1 MKLRHCASA
10 ALLLALALSASAQTS
25 SANSGSTT
33 VQVPRLIRFSG
44 VAVDESSKPQSGVV
58 GITFALYQE
67 QQGGAPLWLET
78 QNVAADSMGHYS
90 AMLGA
95 TKPEG
100 IPLELFASGEAQWL
114 GVRISGQAEQ
124 PRVLLLSVPYA
135 LKAADAETVGGMP
148 PSAFV
153 MAHSAQT
160 PATAGTVTSVGLA
173 APTTDFSVS
182 GSPVTSAGTLTFAWK
197 IPPTNAA
204 TASAIVKRDT
214 SGNFSAGT
222 ITAAGFSGNGSA
234 LTNVN
239 AASLGG
245 VAPGGYA
252 NLSLADTF
260 AQPLT
265 IKATASTNP
274 LLNVEGTGTGAGS
287 FSIDGYGDLTL
298 HPGTNSRPVNLVP
311 GVGIITTT
319 GSWSNYS
326 AIDLIPG
333 TALNPIASSQTVF
346 RIGFTGGTT
355 AVLGNMVLYTTA
367 RASTKITAVTSVKYK
382 GVSNPT
388 ISLTNTGTCPL
399 QPLSTNKPCIVKL
412 DPLALTL
419 SPLNDY
425 YLVLYFATNSNN
437 GPIGGATSYGEI
449 PSMNGVFQSGDDT
462 RVAVGGTVPVVPT
475 SPPYFLMAVTS
486 N

>member
-1 MKLRHCASA
+1 MKLRFYAGPA
-10 ALLLALALSASAQTS
+10 ILLALAFSATAQTS
-25 SANSGSTT
+25 SDNLATT
-33 VQVPRLIRFSG
+33 GQVPRLVRFSG
-44 VAVDESSKPQSGVV
+44 VAVDEWNKPQSGVV
-58 GITFALYQE
+58 GITFALYKE

-78 QNVAADSMGHYS
+78 QNVAADGAGHYS

-114 GVRISGQAEQ
+114 GVRISDQTEQ

-135 LKAADAETVGGMP
+135 LKAADAETIGGMP
-148 PSAFV
+148 PSAFM

-182 GSPVTSAGTLTFAWK
+182 GSPVTTAGTLTLAWK
-197 IPPTNAA
+197 ISPTNVDA
-204 TASAIVKRDT
+204 ASAIVKRDT

-222 ITAAGFSGNGSA
+222 ITATGFSGDGSA

-252 NLSLADTF
+252 NLGLADTF

-265 IKATASTNP
+265 IKATASTSP
-274 LLNVEGTGTGAGS
+274 LLTIEGSGTGAGT

-298 HPGTNSRPVNLVP
+298 QPGTNSRPVNLVP
-311 GVGIITTT
+311 GVGTITTT
-319 GSWSNYS
+319 GSWSNFS

-333 TALNPIASSQTVF
+333 SALNPIASSQTVF

-355 AVLGNMVLYTTA
+355 AVIGNMVLYTTA
-367 RASTKITAVTSVKYK
+367 RASTKITAVTAVKYK

-399 QPLSTNKPCIVKL
+399 QPLATAKPCIVKL
-412 DPLALTL
+412 DPVTLTM
-419 SPLNDY
+419 SPLDDY
-425 YLVLYFATNSNN
+425 YLVLYFANNSNN
-437 GPIGGATSYGEI
+437 GPVGAATSYSLI

-462 RVAVGGTVPVVPT
+462 HIGVGGAVPLVPT
-475 SPPYFLMAVTS
+475 GSPYFLMAVTS